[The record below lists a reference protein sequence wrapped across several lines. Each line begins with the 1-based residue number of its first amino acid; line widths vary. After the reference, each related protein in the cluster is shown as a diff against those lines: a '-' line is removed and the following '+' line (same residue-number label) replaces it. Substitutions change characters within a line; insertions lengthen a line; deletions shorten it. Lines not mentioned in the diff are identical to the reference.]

1 MPDTDYLIVGSSH
14 AALEAVTAIRMHDHS
29 GSVTLV
35 TRDRHPPYSPTILP
49 YVVSGR
55 AKPERVPLR
64 DSGWFAAQGA
74 TFVREDALVGLD
86 PDAFTARLESGAM
99 WRYGKLLLATGA
111 RPVVPDIAGLETVPR
126 HVLRTLDDAVAL
138 REAIGAARRAVVL
151 GAGLVG
157 MHAAENLVTA
167 GLDVTIVERGAHPLP
182 LYFGAT
188 AAAMIGQ
195 AFAARGARLLCG
207 RTVASAQGGGD
218 GAVAL
223 ALDDGETLATDLLV
237 VAAGVVPETGY
248 LAGTDIG
255 LGAAGGILVDAH
267 MRTTRPGI
275 WAAGD
280 VTEGP
285 AFGGG
290 VAVSGILPSAVDQGR
305 IAGMDMAGDR
315 VPPYDG
321 AIPLNTYAAFG
332 RHAVSVGDALAEGD
346 DLDVHED
353 GDPETGRYR
362 RLVLRDGRLVGATV
376 IGEAIDGG
384 ILRQL
389 ILRRTDLTPVKD
401 AFLAAPRDTARVLM
415 SRLWR

>member
-14 AALEAVTAIRMHDHS
+14 AALEAVTAIRMHDQS
-29 GSVTLV
+29 GAITLV

-55 AKPERVPLR
+55 AMPERVPLR

-74 TFVREDALVGLD
+74 ALVREDALVGID
-86 PDAFTARLESGAM
+86 PDASTARLESGAT
-99 WRYGKLLLATGA
+99 WRTGKLLLATGA

-138 REAIGAARRAVVL
+138 RDAIGAARRAAVL

-188 AAAMIGQ
+188 AAGMIGQ
-195 AFAARGARLLCG
+195 AFAARGACLLCG
-207 RTVASAQGGGD
+207 HTVVSVQRGEDGSAH
-218 GAVAL
+218 L
-223 ALDDGETLATDLLV
+223 TLDDGATLSTDLLV
-237 VAAGVVPETGY
+237 VAAGVVPETRY
-248 LAGTDIG
+248 LDGTDIA
-255 LGAAGGILVDAH
+255 LGPAGGILVDGH
-267 MRTTRPGI
+267 MRTSRADI

-305 IAGMDMAGDR
+305 IAGMDMAGDEG
-315 VPPYDG
+315 PPYDG
-321 AIPLNTYAAFG
+321 AIPLNTYSAFG
-332 RHAVSVGDALAEGD
+332 RHAVSVGDALAEGE
-346 DLDVHED
+346 DLEVHED
-353 GDPETGRYR
+353 GDPANGRYR
-362 RLVLRDGRLVGATV
+362 RLALRDGRLVGATV

-384 ILRQL
+384 IMRQL
-389 ILRRTDLTPVKD
+389 ILRRTDLSPVKQ